1 MERPRPAP
9 CDMPD
14 IKWVYLTT
22 APNEW
27 TAEMWKNLLSSEG
40 IRVILRP
47 GDVSS
52 FLGSSPLPVRL
63 MVDEKH
69 KLKALEVLSEQT
81 VYTEEEQP
89 PS

>member
-1 MERPRPAP
+1 LA
-9 CDMPD
+9 
-14 IKWVYLTT
+14 T

-40 IRVILRP
+40 IRVILKQ

-63 MVDEKH
+63 MVDEKQR
-69 KLKALEVLSEQT
+69 LRALEVLSQQT
-81 VYTEEEQP
+81 VYAEGEES

>member
-1 MERPRPAP
+1 MA
-9 CDMPD
+9 
-14 IKWVYLTT
+14 T

-40 IRVILRP
+40 IRVILKQ

-63 MVDEKH
+63 MVDEKQR
-69 KLKALEVLSEQT
+69 LRALEVLSQQT
-81 VYTEEEQP
+81 VYAEGEES

>member
-1 MERPRPAP
+1 MSS
-9 CDMPD
+9 
-14 IKWVYLTT
+14 IKWVYLAT

-40 IRVILRP
+40 VRVMVRT

-69 KLKALEVLSEQT
+69 KLRALEILSEET
-81 VYTEEEQP
+81 TYAEGEQP

>member
-1 MERPRPAP
+1 
-9 CDMPD
+9 
-14 IKWVYLTT
+14 
-22 APNEW
+22 W

-40 IRVILRP
+40 IRVILKQ

-63 MVDEKH
+63 MVDEKQR
-69 KLKALEVLSEQT
+69 LRALEVLSQQT
-81 VYTEEEQP
+81 VYAEGEES